1 MKTLLVIWGLLDI
14 IALFLLWSV
23 EDKDYWDD
31 LFEVFGQKFLKMIM
45 DIVVLLV
52 LFPFTIFP
60 NIVRLIKQIKK

>member
-14 IALFLLWSV
+14 IALFLLWGV

-60 NIVRLIKQIKK
+60 NIARLIKQIKK